1 VAPRKKLPTKLVVVV
16 DPSAWFFSSVRT
28 PPVRLTLAFR
38 GGQRRAAQKD
48 MTNCL
53 ASPDAGDAGA
63 PFCPCFVDTTSPG
76 TSTSTRTV
84 YNSNKRAGPTG
95 TSTDAT
101 IQSCDASLIDEDD
114 GHIDP
119 HYSPPAGSSRINI
132 EKTPPH
138 DHADDD
144 DDDDE
149 FAADGFGD
157 ISEVSYG
164 GQNQDEP
171 DDDDGDEDALVSGL
185 EDAYQHV
192 MTGNDT
198 AATNGG
204 KNKNLGVMHSNSKKS
219 GSKKRLLK
227 KRVASLRRSA
237 GGSRL
242 VRSLSFSSSK
252 HDGGDDGTTAN
263 KEGSYDA
270 ANISAEIDAILGIER
285 TRTAGRGQELLIKY
299 VKSDNED
306 VEGNEGNN
314 IQSAAS
320 FTQSGASQFVP
331 AAAAAAAA
339 AGACA
344 EATNGTCR
352 SSSPNVPT
360 MRSHSLMPSYDDD
373 EVGEGE
379 QDNYKVSDEPSYSS
393 SDVDDTLDEGVEV
406 DDLLAMS
413 TGQDPKKKSRSAAVT
428 ARLRRSIGSFKR
440 TGSKLAR
447 RVSISS
453 TTSSA
458 YHQHCNDDVAQTLG
472 LVGSTPDTTLFAEE
486 VCSDDSSS
494 DGWDSDLS
502 SKGLR
507 RRVVKVESRVQSQ
520 IERAMSFD
528 SQHSLALPSSSQ
540 QGRGQRPEQKQQHQ
554 LPQQPP
560 PPQQQQQHSVLL
572 SLGCIGSGVCAE
584 LETPN
589 GVKKYAGMP
598 LFNDGGTYV
607 HNCSAIL
614 PSRSVNENTVAFVDA
629 PPTDPVTSGL
639 VASPSYDSE
648 EESDGDSLCGGSS
661 DEQEHRTRKSK
672 GRRRPLAFL
681 RKKTTGS
688 NTTVG

>member
-16 DPSAWFFSSVRT
+16 DPSGVFLQFCQDSSKS
-28 PPVRLTLAFR
+28 RLTLEFR

-76 TSTSTRTV
+76 TSTRTV
-84 YNSNKRAGPTG
+84 YNSNKRAGPAG

-198 AATNGG
+198 AATKDG

-344 EATNGTCR
+344 AATNGTCR

-413 TGQDPKKKSRSAAVT
+413 TGKDPKKKSRSAAVT

-540 QGRGQRPEQKQQHQ
+540 QGRGQRPEQKQQHK